1 MTNTKMLDG
10 FKEAV
15 QSIQRNA
22 MIYNSLGDTDIEVD
36 TQGLL
41 HNIITLP
48 ISRALGIID
57 CDEEYKVFLFNM
69 LYKIRLGGGVVV
81 IKDTLKTVN
90 LNKLTTYDIDI
101 NPLSDTYLY
110 PKKIINT
117 ITGEDISDQCYLIYA
132 FASNEFIESYQRGVT
147 VTEHIKSAYVSY
159 INALSA
165 SSKIIT
171 NMNTEIYKLEGLL
184 DMIGDKHGLETLQE
198 RLKFINIGKSQS
210 VVMIDAQDDFTVHSQ
225 SLGGVDKVILA
236 HQINL
241 CSVSQ
246 IPYSILFGK
255 NTGGLNSNDIFD
267 DKKFYDYVRF
277 NLVERYI
284 APIMDKL
291 GAKITIKDY
300 EIKDDSKGLK
310 EDSIERG

>member
-1 MTNTKMLDG
+1 MRNTKLLDG

-15 QSIQRNA
+15 ETIKRNA
-22 MIYNSLGDTDIEVD
+22 MIYNELSSEYIEVD
-36 TQGLL
+36 KQGLL
-41 HNIITLP
+41 HNIITIP
-48 ISRALGIID
+48 ISRALGMIE
-57 CDEEYKVFLFNM
+57 CDEIYKNFLFNM
-69 LYKIRLGGGVVV
+69 LYKIRLGGGCVI

-90 LNKLTTYDIDI
+90 LNKLATYDIDI

-110 PKKIINT
+110 PKRIINT
-117 ITGEDISDQCYLIYA
+117 ITGEDISDKCYLIYA
-132 FASNEFIESYQRGVT
+132 FASDEFIESTGRGVT

-159 INALSA
+159 INALSS

-184 DMIGDKHGLETLQE
+184 DMIGDKHGLEALQE

-210 VVMIDAQDDFTVHSQ
+210 VVMIDAQDDFEVHHQ
-225 SLGGVDKVILA
+225 SLSGVDKVILA

-241 CSVSQ
+241 CSVAQ

-255 NTGGLNSNDIFD
+255 NTGGLNTNDIFD

-284 APIMDKL
+284 VPISK
-291 GAKITIKDY
+291 KIGFEVKIKDY
-300 EIKDDSKGLK
+300 ENG
-310 EDSIERG
+310 EIEKT